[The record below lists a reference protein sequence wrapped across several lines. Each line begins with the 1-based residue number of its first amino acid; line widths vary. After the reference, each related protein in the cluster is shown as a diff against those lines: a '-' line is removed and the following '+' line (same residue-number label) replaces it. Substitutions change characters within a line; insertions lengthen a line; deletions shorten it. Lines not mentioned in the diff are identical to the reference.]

1 MAPGLHVTAAMP
13 LQRVLG
19 WPVLTLYGL
28 GAILGAGIYSVIGAA
43 AERSGP
49 GLWLAFVASAA
60 VALLTALSY
69 AELATMYPKAGAEF
83 VYLRKAFP
91 RQALIAFA
99 TGIMICASGA
109 ATMATVA
116 IAFAGYLQAFMPAP
130 VALVSPILL
139 VVMGGIAIVGV
150 KESAWTTAVFTCIE
164 AAGLILVIAVG
175 TTSETFGDALATLPT
190 FGIVPGAALVFF
202 SYLGFE
208 TIANLAE
215 EAKQPERDLPRAI
228 LLSVV
233 IATVIYVLVALATLA
248 LLSPTE
254 LASSDAPLADAV
266 RARSP
271 LIARVLGGIALFATA
286 NTAMASI
293 VSASRVLYAM
303 AEAKQLPSPLAAVA
317 STRKT
322 PWVATLVI
330 VGAGLALLTLG
341 RIDVVASVSSFASLL
356 AFGSVNVAVLVLRR
370 REPDATRPFRVPSRA
385 LPVIAAIATL
395 VLVTQLELVAIAVGS
410 GLLVLAAVGYRA
422 LHGSAR

>member
-1 MAPGLHVTAAMP
+1 MHVTGAMA

-43 AERSGP
+43 AERSGT
-49 GLWLAFVASAA
+49 GMWLAFVASAV

-69 AELATMYPKAGAEF
+69 AELTTMYPKAGAEF

-91 RQALIAFA
+91 RQGSIAFA

-109 ATMATVA
+109 ATTATVA

-130 VALVSPILL
+130 VALVSPLL
-139 VVMGGIAIVGV
+139 IVVVGGVAIVGV

-175 TTSETFGDALATLPT
+175 TTSEKFGDALATMPT
-190 FGIVPGAALVFF
+190 FGIIPGAALVFF

-208 TIANLAE
+208 NIANLAE
-215 EAKQPERDLPRAI
+215 ETKQPERDLPRAI
-228 LLSVV
+228 LLSVA
-233 IATVIYVLVALATLA
+233 IATVIYVLVALATIA

-254 LASSDAPLADAV
+254 LARSDAPLADAV
-266 RARSP
+266 RARSET
-271 LIARVLGGIALFATA
+271 IARVLGGIALFATA

-293 VSASRVLYAM
+293 VSGSRVLFAM
-303 AEAKQLPSPLAAVA
+303 AEAKQLPRPLAAVA
-317 STRKT
+317 SKHKT
-322 PWVATLVI
+322 PWVATLVM
-330 VGAGLALLTLG
+330 VGAAAALLTLG
-341 RIDVVASVSSFASLL
+341 KVDVVASVSSFASLL
-356 AFGSVNVAVLVLRR
+356 AFASVNVAVLVLRR
-370 REPDATRPFRVPSRA
+370 REPDAKRPFRVPSRA
-385 LPVIAAIATL
+385 IPVIAAIATV

-410 GLLVLAAVGYRA
+410 GLLVLAALGYRA
-422 LHGSAR
+422 LNRSAP